1 MAMLKRQSIL
11 SFVFVRHPL
20 DRLES
25 AYYDKIVG
33 KPSDTFYKMVK
44 NIKAKCKIL
53 QMFSPLSF
61 KSTVMR
67 KSAKE
72 FNISGWLFSSLIAK
86 SKVPIHT
93 SYLPH

>member
-1 MAMLKRQSIL
+1 MLKRQSIL

-44 NIKAKCKIL
+44 NIKAKCKMLKGLFIL
-53 QMFSPLSF
+53 VSVRLWNF
-61 KSTVMR
+61 KDGGS
-67 KSAKE
+67 
-72 FNISGWLFSSLIAK
+72 
-86 SKVPIHT
+86 
-93 SYLPH
+93 